1 MSNPD
6 GSIINGGQTTAPN
19 SHALS
24 LSHTGSSPSSPIAS
38 LLRFFRPNGPP
49 GSPAHSSLSQSNPA
63 SMTPPVRSLSDPTAG
78 GVGPGGDG
86 VWSSHPAL
94 STSSHRPH
102 ALSLSTGGGPGL
114 PSLTR
119 ARSLES
125 DPFRLG
131 DSAVPASAG
140 GAGSSPT
147 LGPSSYPSS
156 PNNPLFRT
164 FSVQS
169 GYPAAEAQRKK
180 SNGFLELLARQD
192 SFMSND

>member
-6 GSIINGGQTTAPN
+6 GSSSGAQPSSH

-24 LSHTGSSPSSPIAS
+24 LSHTGSAPSSPIAS

-49 GSPAHSSLSQSNPA
+49 GSPAHTSLSQSSPA
-63 SMTPPVRSLSDPTAG
+63 MTPPVLRSLSDPTAG
-78 GVGPGGDG
+78 SPGADA

-140 GAGSSPT
+140 GAGSSPN
-147 LGPSSYPSS
+147 LVGPSSYPSS